1 VFTFLIPALALNE
14 GLDSLSSLPSPSE
27 AIKNS
32 EKLAQVFGGKQP
44 LIHIGRPGGAP
55 AVIFNP
61 VLAALQQNLG
71 NLDQVEVSEDEASLA
86 ASYIRCAVK
95 FHDNEKDRQDAI
107 KDLVDGAI
115 GGTGEWGIP
124 VNMAPL
130 SSIKPERIWWHDIF
144 VMLALE
150 LKNSLGLG
158 GDALSQAVVDYCKI
172 VSRDQV
178 ISHFSHLESTL
189 TFVCSTSPS
198 GSTVISLVSS
208 LVLQQIASKSP
219 SLFVWDPST

>member
-1 VFTFLIPALALNE
+1 MFTFLIPALALNE

-32 EKLAQVFGGKQP
+32 EKLAQVFGGKGP

-55 AVIFNP
+55 AVNFNP

-71 NLDQVEVSEDEASLA
+71 NLDQVEVSEDEASIA

-130 SSIKPERIWWHDIF
+130 SSIKPERIWWHDVF

-158 GDALSQAVVDYCKI
+158 GDALSLAVVDYCKI